1 MPFQS
6 RYNDITVPHDITVW
20 EYAFENARYSPLMR
34 SPGEQMAGFVN
45 AQTGQRLSYRDVKT
59 HASHLCT
66 ALVRNCGLRV
76 GHTMT
81 IFSPNSIWYPVA
93 MFAVLKAGGRVN
105 GASPSYSAQEM
116 AHALRTAGTDFI
128 VTIPEALPTVMEA
141 AEAVKLPRNRI
152 LLLEGEAAG
161 LTTIESLRRDGER
174 YGTDA
179 QHDFHRIQRGSNGD
193 LCGFLAFSSGTTG
206 LPKAVML
213 SHRNMISQC
222 EQLRDVA
229 GHHRK
234 TFLASLPC
242 FHISGLVRFLN
253 WPIISNEEVIM
264 LSKFTMEAFL
274 QAIQKYRVTDLT
286 LVPSIVV
293 RLVRDSQVSKYDLS
307 SVKVIACGAAPVGQE
322 ILTELQRQMPWT
334 GFRQSWGMTESCCS
348 LTTHPPEF
356 YDYKYANNAGMLIAS
371 TIVKVQ
377 DLATGKELGPGETGE
392 LFAKGPQVAMGYLDN
407 PEETAA
413 TFQSDGYLRTGDV
426 GRVDEMGFVH
436 IVDRLK
442 EMIKVKGLQV
452 APAELEDTLLAS
464 PDVDDCAVLGI
475 SDETTERPK
484 AYVVLKAGIEPNEAV
499 GRRVM
504 QFVKDRKIAYKWL
517 EEVEF
522 TDVIPKS
529 PSGKILRRVLQD
541 QHRGGRRGVVV
552 VARPSAVPK
561 L

>member
-1 MPFQS
+1 MPFKS
-6 RYNDITVPHDITVW
+6 RYNDITVPYDITVW
-20 EYAFENARYSPLMR
+20 EYAFEDARYSSVMR

-45 AQTGQRLSYRDVKT
+45 AQTGERLSYRDVKT

-66 ALVRNCGLRV
+66 ALVRKCGLRP
-76 GHTMT
+76 GHTVS
-81 IFSPNSIWYPVA
+81 IFSSNSIWYPVA

-116 AHALRTAGTDFI
+116 AYALRTAGTDFI
-128 VTIPEALPTVMEA
+128 VTVPEVLSTVMEA
-141 AEAVKLPRNRI
+141 ADLVKLSRDRI
-152 LLLEGEAAG
+152 LLLEGAAAG
-161 LTTIESLRRDGER
+161 LTTIDSLLQDGER
-174 YGTDA
+174 YGA
-179 QHDFHRIQRGSNGD
+179 HSQHHFHRIQTGSNED

-242 FHISGLVRFLN
+242 FHIAGLVRFLN
-253 WPIISNEEVIM
+253 WPVISNEEVIM

-274 QAIQKYRVTDLT
+274 QAIQTYRVTDLT

-293 RLVRDSQVSKYDLS
+293 SLIRDPQVSKYDLR

-322 ILTELQRQMPWT
+322 TLTELQRQMPWT

-356 YDYKYANNAGMLIAS
+356 YDYKYANNAGMLMAS
-371 TIVKVQ
+371 TVVKVH
-377 DLATGKELGPGETGE
+377 DLTTGRELGPGETGE
-392 LFAKGPQVAMGYLDN
+392 LFAKGPQVAMGYLN
-407 PEETAA
+407 NAEETAA
-413 TFQSDGYLRTGDV
+413 TFQSDGYLRTGDISK
-426 GRVDEMGFVH
+426 VDEMGFVH

-442 EMIKVKGLQV
+442 EMIKVKGQQV
-452 APAELEDTLLAS
+452 APAELEDTLLAC
-464 PDVDDCAVLGI
+464 PDVDDCAIIGV
-475 SDETTERPK
+475 SDDITERPK
-484 AYVVLKAGIEPNEAV
+484 AYVVLRAGIKPSEMI

-504 QFVKDRKIAYKWL
+504 QFVKDRKVAYKWL
-517 EEVEF
+517 REVEF
-522 TDVIPKS
+522 TDEIPKS
-529 PSGKILRRVLQD
+529 PSGKILRKVLRD
-541 QHRGGRRGVVV
+541 QHRRGRRGMGTSLFQGSFWV
-552 VARPSAVPK
+552 
-561 L
+561 